1 MLTGHESFL
10 ACSGVIG
17 TLCFLDDLLG
27 TVGTQKFTH
36 PAYHADIVCPTCT
49 LGQRWCILSL
59 DLYVVRTRP
68 ETHNSFAMLF
78 SARHCIATA
87 RGNVRTR
94 HNAPKDLVSVSP
106 LTRPLP
112 VASASVPLGYEPWA
126 GHATTVHWSFGTGQT
141 MDDKPAR
148 TMPRQP
154 DVDEAAPRRETAH
167 DSQTREPA
175 AAAATTDDTLRY
187 HNVDSDKDEEWHLLD
202 LNDEE
207 EEWQLLDLM
216 DDLATERHLDTDES
230 TSDIRVV
237 AGRDTAPPVP
247 QGEKRRPLLDLM
259 AELGME
265 RVVELPSATQTQE
278 AGNGAPGPRVV
289 LWRKRADAGAI
300 DAPTIAQVL
309 ARRYPTAPAAWLEL
323 RAAHAHDHARAR
335 AQSEHGEQLASS
347 VPDSDIPAQ
356 ERTQQRLEIASPQQD
371 TRGPRIVC
379 WPRLDAI
386 GSTSLANPAAPSSQP
401 DSLSEEL
408 NALDIKVHRNDPGRH
423 SAVLALPALV
433 SPGITWFGRDRD
445 RDGDVASAGS
455 TDLAMSDGTPDVSTR
470 MRDMVRAMTDRV
482 EAQQAAARAREEHV
496 HRTAAAFLRRPAP
509 ASCPRIVPHGMARTH
524 FAPKA
529 EATDE
534 D

>member
-1 MLTGHESFL
+1 
-10 ACSGVIG
+10 
-17 TLCFLDDLLG
+17 
-27 TVGTQKFTH
+27 
-36 PAYHADIVCPTCT
+36 
-49 LGQRWCILSL
+49 
-59 DLYVVRTRP
+59 
-68 ETHNSFAMLF
+68 
-78 SARHCIATA
+78 
-87 RGNVRTR
+87 
-94 HNAPKDLVSVSP
+94 
-106 LTRPLP
+106 
-112 VASASVPLGYEPWA
+112 
-126 GHATTVHWSFGTGQT
+126 

-187 HNVDSDKDEEWHLLD
+187 HNVDSDTDEEWHLLD

-386 GSTSLANPAAPSSQP
+386 GSTSLANPAASSSQP

-408 NALDIKVHRNDPGRH
+408 NALDIKTQPLSMLSYAEVAA
-423 SAVLALPALV
+423 SLSLSQK
-433 SPGITWFGRDRD
+433 SPGKLSKPNICNRKRMATEDDVLNACLSDPKDSAGWQTASPLQPAVPLRPTLGSRGVRGGATFGLLSARDRKIILD
-445 RDGDVASAGS
+445 
-455 TDLAMSDGTPDVSTR
+455 
-470 MRDMVRAMTDRV
+470 
-482 EAQQAAARAREEHV
+482 
-496 HRTAAAFLRRPAP
+496 
-509 ASCPRIVPHGMARTH
+509 I
-524 FAPKA
+524 
-529 EATDE
+529 EATGVSVINVIGELTDSVY
-534 D
+534 